1 MLTKSPLFNPY
12 VYIDNALSMGGGG
25 EGEGG
30 VVVWYMADICSQESC
45 RKIDIWAALVVGC
58 NFEPM

>member
-45 RKIDIWAALVVGC
+45 RKIDI
-58 NFEPM
+58 